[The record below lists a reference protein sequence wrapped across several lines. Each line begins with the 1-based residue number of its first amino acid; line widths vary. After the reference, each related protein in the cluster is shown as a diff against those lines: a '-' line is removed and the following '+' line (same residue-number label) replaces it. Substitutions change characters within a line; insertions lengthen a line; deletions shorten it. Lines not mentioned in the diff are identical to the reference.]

1 MKKLLVIILTLSTLL
16 SCVACNGED
25 NSGPKEATFTHESGI
40 SITLDESFKES
51 EYESY
56 TVCFESENILIL
68 VLKEPFTLTD
78 GLEDY
83 TLIKYA
89 GLLREANTKHSPTAI
104 STDDGL
110 TSFEYGYF
118 NKDQNVTYKY
128 YTTAFKGSDA
138 FWTVQ
143 FACKAEE
150 YDALKSTF
158 VEYAKTVKVT
168 D

>member
-1 MKKLLVIILTLSTLL
+1 MKKLLLIILALSTLL
-16 SCVACNGED
+16 SCVACGGEE
-25 NSGPKEATFTHESGI
+25 SSEPKETAFTHSSGI
-40 SITLDESFKES
+40 SITLDESFKETQ
-51 EYESY
+51 YESY

-78 GLEDY
+78 GFEDY

-110 TSFEYGYF
+110 ISFEYGYF
-118 NKDQNVTYKY
+118 NKEENITYKY
-128 YTTAFKGSDA
+128 YTTAFKGGDA

-158 VEYAKTVKVT
+158 IEYAKSVQVT
-168 D
+168 E